1 MSDFIA
7 GLNWVVTA
15 ANSSGLPSIT
25 LTAIGS
31 STHSS
36 VFDAAVQN
44 MIKNKI
50 HFLAAAGGD
59 GAGTPTSPRVAN
71 AIVVGAADSTGRKT
85 AWSNYAQGIIYYYG
99 VNIKGAWMGSTTAT
113 NTIPGTTASVR
124 LLSGTLGSSITYR
137 YDQVFDG
144 YAARLSSKDLDCIR
158 RSSDIEAIFE
168 DGIVTIDTENRNK
181 LAARSPTATYGEPS
195 LSKRVNGSSVD
206 IYEIGTGIYLQHSQF
221 GGRAVW
227 GATFGGYQSA
237 DGIGA
242 STCDLRLY
250 RCGSTYGIAKQA
262 KLIAVKA
269 ISDSGSGTISDIIAA
284 INWVISAVQASGRPS
299 IAMSNIGG
307 SANAA
312 LDSAVTNAISKGIHF
327 VVPAGS
333 SNVDAGNTSPARV
346 PEAITVGAVDSSGKR
361 ASFSNYGSI
370 VDIYYYGVNI
380 LGPAVGGVVGILA
393 LAIDKYGNQSPAAL
407 SASLKSHAK
416 NVNGIL
422 VAQPW

>member
-1 MSDFIA
+1 MYIGFLIA
-7 GLNWVVTA
+7 LIGFASALPP
-15 ANSSGLPSIT
+15 SSLIPISKHAGS
-25 LTAIGS
+25 AIKGS
-31 STHSS
+31 YIIKLKQSTSKSTHLS
-36 VFDAAVQN
+36 
-44 MIKNKI
+44 
-50 HFLAAAGGD
+50 
-59 GAGTPTSPRVAN
+59 
-71 AIVVGAADSTGRKT
+71 
-85 AWSNYAQGIIYYYG
+85 
-99 VNIKGAWMGSTTAT
+99 
-113 NTIPGTTASVR
+113 R

-242 STCDLRLY
+242 STFY
-250 RCGSTYGIAKQA
+250 ASIAAGSTYGIAKQA